1 MAPSK
6 LSGRHNNR
14 SSDAPHRVDPD
25 MLTGQIARG
34 LDPGNVLPLS
44 PINCALLNVLH
55 QATWVQLRNLLPCR
69 VIVADEETINLGLAL
84 NGPYHGTDQS
94 VESQH
99 LHNVPYFKALQQ

>member
-6 LSGRHNNR
+6 LSGRHNNL

-44 PINCALLNVLH
+44 LVNCALLHVLH

-69 VIVADEETINLGLAL
+69 AIVANEETINPGLAL
-84 NGPYHGTDQS
+84 TAHIVVQIG
-94 VESQH
+94 
-99 LHNVPYFKALQQ
+99 ALKFNIYTMYRTSMPCKE